1 MAYHDDEE
9 KEVSTVSE
17 EALGAVLDEDA
28 ELDVDEAV
36 APEALLDDEKA
47 WE

>member
-9 KEVSTVSE
+9 DKKDSTVSE
-17 EALGAVLDEDA
+17 EALGEVLDEDA
-28 ELDVDEAV
+28 DEEDDLVSGAV
-36 APEALLDDEKA
+36 LDDEKV